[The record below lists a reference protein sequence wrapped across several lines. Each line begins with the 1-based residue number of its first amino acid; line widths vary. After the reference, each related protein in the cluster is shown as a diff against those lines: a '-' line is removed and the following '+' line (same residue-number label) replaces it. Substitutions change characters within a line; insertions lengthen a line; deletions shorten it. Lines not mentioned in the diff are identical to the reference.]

1 MALTQ
6 DLIIDDGVRY
16 LIAKYAELQG
26 NTLSIFID
34 TEGQS
39 TSFARTTAD
48 ALPISREGEEFL
60 NIFIGNL
67 NQKLN
72 LNLQIVNDEE
82 SADIRIMNHDTS
94 LMESDAAGTNAKA
107 WRYLGEES
115 NPSFVSIDYNDI
127 SINTRFGDESTNDW
141 KSTAIHEL
149 GHALGLEHP
158 FDGDDG
164 DQYGTATSTSVDQ
177 TLMAYGR
184 PASGIQPTTYTVL
197 DIAALQSIWGA
208 EINDSPVLSGSQAL
222 LAEGTEDTVYQ
233 IKASDLLQGWSDP
246 DGDSLQ
252 LTGIKASTGT
262 LTNSDDGLN
271 FVLTP
276 PTNYRGPVTLTYT
289 VSDGFGGNS
298 SATNSFSLADVND
311 APALTGA
318 KALLPTGLEDVAY
331 TISQAQLVQGF
342 SDVDGD
348 LLSVEELISSV
359 GETRKNADGSYT
371 ITAPVNF
378 NGPINV
384 SYVVSDG
391 RGERLSGSHE
401 FILQPRN
408 DKPVQIGP
416 AAELTPGTQGRPY
429 RLRNR
434 DLVAGFGD
442 PDNDPLI
449 ASGLRSRQ
457 GTFSNKGAR
466 SWRFKPRP
474 GFVGDVVFRYLIDD
488 GQGATTKVRQ
498 QFTLDAKSAKSV
510 PTIKGTKKNDRLIG
524 TRWNDHLLG
533 KNGRDTL
540 IGGKG
545 DDRLDAGQDV
555 GQKPDLAKGG
565 KGSDTF
571 VIHPKGRVQINDFN
585 TKHDSLDLSSV
596 PGWSWTI
603 DAEKTSIFN
612 NNGDQLAIL
621 NKAPDLSNAT
631 VI

>member
-1 MALTQ
+1 MALTP
-6 DLIIDDGVRY
+6 DLIIDDEIRY
-16 LIAKYAELQG
+16 LITKYAALQG
-26 NTLSIFID
+26 NTLSVFID

-39 TSFARTTAD
+39 TSFGKTTAD
-48 ALPISREGEEFL
+48 ALPISREGEIFL
-60 NIFIGNL
+60 TTFIGNL

-72 LNLQIVNDEE
+72 LNLQVVNNEA
-82 SADIRIMNHDTS
+82 SADIRFMNHDTS
-94 LMESDAAGTNAKA
+94 LMESNSAGTNAKA
-107 WRYLGEES
+107 WRYLGNQS

-127 SINTRFGDESTNDW
+127 SINTRFGNESTNDW

-184 PASGIQPTTYTVL
+184 PASGVQPTTYTAL
-197 DIAALQSIWGA
+197 DIAALQSLWGA

-222 LAEGTEDTVYQ
+222 LSEGKEDVFYQ
-233 IKASDLLQGWSDP
+233 ISVKDLLEGWTDP

-252 LTGIKASTGT
+252 LTGINPSIGT
-262 LTNSDDGLN
+262 LTNSGDGLN
-271 FVLTP
+271 FVFTP
-276 PTNYRGPVTLTYT
+276 PPNYRGPVKLTYT
-289 VSDGFGGNS
+289 VSDGFGGNT

-318 KALLPTGLEDVAY
+318 RALLPTGVEDAAY
-331 TISQAQLVQGF
+331 TISRAQLVEGF

-348 LLSVEELISSV
+348 PLSVEEFTSSV
-359 GETRKNADGSYT
+359 GESRKNADGSFT
-371 ITAPVNF
+371 IDAPENF
-378 NGPINV
+378 NGPISV
-384 SYVVSDG
+384 IYIVSDG
-391 RGERLSGSHE
+391 RGERLPASNE
-401 FILQPRN
+401 FTLQPRN
-408 DKPVQIGP
+408 DKPVQTGP
-416 AAELTPGTQGRPY
+416 VAELTPGKQGRPY
-429 RLRNR
+429 RLQNR
-434 DLVAGFGD
+434 DLVIGFGD
-442 PDNDPLI
+442 PDNDPLK
-449 ASGLRSRQ
+449 ARGLRSRQ
-457 GTFSNKGAR
+457 GTFLNKGAR
-466 SWRFKPRP
+466 SWRFKARR
-474 GFVGDVVFRYLIDD
+474 GLVGDVVFRYLIDD

-498 QFTLDAKSAKSV
+498 QFTLEAKSV
-510 PTIKGTKKNDRLIG
+510 PTIKGTKNNDRLTG
-524 TRWNDHLLG
+524 RLWNDHLLG
-533 KNGRDTL
+533 KHGRDTL

-545 DDRLDAGQDV
+545 DDRLDAGQDD
-555 GQKPDLAKGG
+555 GQKPDQAKGG

-571 VIHPKGRVQINDFN
+571 VIHPKGRVQIKDFK

-603 DAEKTSIFN
+603 DAGKTSIFN